1 MKHLVV
7 PGDLICAAEK
17 LARLRNTQCALR
29 TRPEVAILTG
39 CPCCV
44 DHSPPIETD
53 GLASGEYTY
62 NHRCVVQF
70 CIYSAIVYSYYHD
83 IISPLKFPLQRHV

>member
-7 PGDLICAAEK
+7 PGDLLCAAEK
-17 LARLRNTQCALR
+17 LARVRNTRYEAR
-29 TRPEVAILTG
+29 TRPGIAILTG

-44 DHSPPIETD
+44 DHSPPTETD

-62 NHRCVVQF
+62 NHGCVVLLCYIVQL
-70 CIYSAIVYSYYHD
+70 YS
-83 IISPLKFPLQRHV
+83 